1 MKSFDFSES
10 ESCIAFFFWLREY
23 IYIAMIIFALVDIV
37 IVLIMSLAKLY
48 VISS

>member
-10 ESCIAFFFWLREY
+10 ARVALHSFFDGES
-23 IYIAMIIFALVDIV
+23 IYIAVIIFALVDIV

>member
-1 MKSFDFSES
+1 MKSFDFSERARELHCILFLT
-10 ESCIAFFFWLREY
+10 ES
-23 IYIAMIIFALVDIV
+23 IYIAVIIFALVDIV